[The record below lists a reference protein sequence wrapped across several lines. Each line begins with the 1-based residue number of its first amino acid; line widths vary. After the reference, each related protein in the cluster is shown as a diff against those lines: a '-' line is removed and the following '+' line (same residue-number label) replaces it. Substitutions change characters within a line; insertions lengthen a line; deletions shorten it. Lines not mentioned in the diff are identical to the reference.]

1 MESYSKSPP
10 FKALERVG
18 RARACFQTSC
28 SLDKSDRVAALA
40 PKSICAVK
48 GTALPLTFII
58 TPGQRNE
65 ATVLEQLMEQGAV
78 KRKGR
83 GRPRLR
89 PKRVVGDK
97 AYTGRRIRGYLR
109 GRGICLTIPRLFVEP
124 RRGQFDRTIYRQRNC
139 VERMIN
145 RLKQFRRIAT
155 RY

>member
-1 MESYSKSPP
+1 M
-10 FKALERVG
+10 
-18 RARACFQTSC
+18 
-28 SLDKSDRVAALA
+28 AALA

-78 KRKGR
+78 KRKRR

-97 AYTGRRIRGYLR
+97 AYTGRRIRGYL
-109 GRGICLTIPRLFVEP
+109 LPTWYLLDHTTTI
-124 RRGQFDRTIYRQRNC
+124 RRTTSRSI
-139 VERMIN
+139 
-145 RLKQFRRIAT
+145 
-155 RY
+155 